1 MWQMMMCTPC
11 MTNYYLCQLF
21 VGIIDNKKLEKND
34 GVDDDVYILHV
45 KRYTIKT
52 CSGLGR

>member
-21 VGIIDNKKLEKND
+21 VGIRDNKKLEKND
-34 GVDDDVYILHV
+34 GADDDVYILHV